1 MVSQGR
7 LQYRSLRGK
16 AIDKSNVHKLIFRKV
31 KASYDAA
38 RGWRTPGR
46 EVGAIER
53 IWRLTWKPIDKL
65 VNEVGVV
72 LHQVL
77 VEMGLRVLKVAGE
90 LKSR

>member
-7 LQYRSLRGK
+7 WQYLSLRGK
-16 AIDKSNVHKLIFRKV
+16 AIDESNVHKPVLRKV
-31 KASYDAA
+31 KASYDATK
-38 RGWRTPGR
+38 GWLTPGR
-46 EVGAIER
+46 EVGGNER

-72 LHQVL
+72 LHQVP
-77 VEMGLRVLKVAGE
+77 VEMSLRVLEVVEE